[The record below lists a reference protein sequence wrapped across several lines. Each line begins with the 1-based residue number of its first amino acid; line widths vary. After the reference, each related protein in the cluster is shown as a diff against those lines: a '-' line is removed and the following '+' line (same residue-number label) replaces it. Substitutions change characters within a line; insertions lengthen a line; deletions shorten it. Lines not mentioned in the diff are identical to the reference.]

1 MMSISKKVASANNKF
16 LIALLISFLI
26 LSIVVC
32 FCISYFR
39 EKYLIMQFKKEYITY
54 NQALT
59 ITALDMFGDTGCYYS
74 TDKNVKNNY
83 ANCDKFYKRFA
94 TNLNVRMYCK
104 KDALSDGCVP
114 AYKSYTAE
122 ARCAGYS
129 ESMMNRFNQA
139 FVMADSSNL
148 IVYNYPTGVQ
158 KPMFAIDVNG
168 NAKPNKSGYDLFSM
182 VIMRN
187 KSGDYYF
194 YPNITYCL
202 PDEKGGYKY
211 LTDIFKE

>member
-1 MMSISKKVASANNKF
+1 MTVSKKSVNSNNKF
-16 LIALLISFLI
+16 LIAVLISFFI
-26 LSIVVC
+26 LSLVVSN
-32 FCISYFR
+32 FVSHFR
-39 EKYLIMQFKKEYITY
+39 EKYLIMQFKKEYIAY
-54 NQALT
+54 NNALT
-59 ITALDMFGDTGCYYS
+59 LTAIDMFGETGCYYS
-74 TDKNVKNNY
+74 TDKNVKNNFK
-83 ANCDKFYKRFA
+83 NCDKFYKRFA
-94 TNLNVRMYCK
+94 TNLNVRKYCK
-104 KDALSDGCVP
+104 KDALSNGCVP
-114 AYKSYTAE
+114 VYKTYTTE

-139 FVMADSSNL
+139 FVMSDLSSL

-168 NAKPNKSGYDLFSM
+168 SAKPNKSGYDLFSM

-202 PDEKGGYKY
+202 PSEKGGYNY